1 MFKKLKTNNI
11 YQNISIE
18 NAINKMEIS
27 EKKILLVISKKN
39 KFIGTV
45 TDGDLRRFFL
55 MKNKNLKSPISLIAN
70 KNSTVI
76 KNLEINKKDKIKN
89 IFISQEVNY
98 IPVLDNKNRPL
109 GILDRDDYFGFETKN
124 DLPIIIMAGGFGKR
138 LGSITK
144 KIPKPAVQINGIP
157 MINKLIQNLYKDNFK
172 NFIISLFFKGNL
184 IKNTVKKNFKINN
197 FIDINYFTESRPLGT
212 AGSIFKIINRFK
224 LSGPIMIINSDIMTN
239 INFQDV
245 FDFYKK
251 NESDHLICVKEIKTS
266 VPYGVCKIKN
276 KQLVKIEEKI
286 EISNYINAGIYIF
299 NSSKLKKMKINN
311 KIDMDGLLHK
321 LISKKNKIST
331 FPINEFWIDLGTPS
345 NIDKAKIIDAL
356 TI

>member
-1 MFKKLKTNNI
+1 MFKRLKINNI
-11 YQNISIE
+11 YQNVSIE
-18 NAINKMEIS
+18 DAINKMEMS

-39 KFIGTV
+39 RFIGTV
-45 TDGDLRRFFL
+45 TDGDFRRFFL
-55 MKNKNLKSPISLIAN
+55 MKNKNIKSSISLIAN
-70 KNSTVI
+70 KNSTFI
-76 KNLEINKKDKIKN
+76 RNLEIEKKNKIKN
-89 IFISQEVNY
+89 IFLSKEVNY
-98 IPVLDNKNRPL
+98 IPVLDNNDVPI

-124 DLPIIIMAGGFGKR
+124 NLPIIIMAGGFGKR

-184 IKNTVKKNFKINN
+184 IKNAVKKNFKINN
-197 FIDINYFTESRPLGT
+197 LININYFKESRPLGT
-212 AGSIFKIINRFK
+212 AGSIFKIIKKFK

-311 KIDMDGLLHK
+311 KIDMDNLLHK

-345 NIDKAKIIDAL
+345 NIDRAKIIDAL